1 MTILVLQRGWVVI
14 GEGSKE
20 SGEWRLERAS
30 VIRRWG
36 TTAGVGQLALE
47 GPQSETIADP
57 CGSVQAHELTVVLAI
72 DVTEEAATKWRER
85 GAPRKARR

>member
-14 GEGSKE
+14 GEGSLE
-20 SGEWRLERAS
+20 SGEWKLERAS

-47 GPQSETIADP
+47 GPQSETIVDP
-57 CGSVQAHELTVVLAI
+57 CGSMRAHELTVVMAI
-72 DVTEEAATKWRER
+72 DVTEEAAAKWRER
-85 GAPRKARR
+85 TQQKARR